1 MLYVVWI
8 SEELNTRIVLQ
19 IWLLVDLRDYG
30 MSDTMEKCGEGN
42 LTNMVEIPNFPGGTE
57 NKSVCISRIFSSAHE
72 ILGESSDT
80 RHQPRKTCFHFKKR
94 IVI

>member
-1 MLYVVWI
+1 
-8 SEELNTRIVLQ
+8 
-19 IWLLVDLRDYG
+19 

-57 NKSVCISRIFSSAHE
+57 NKSVCISRIFASAHD

-80 RHQPRKTCFHFKKR
+80 EQWLRKTCFYLKEDC
-94 IVI
+94 V

>member
-1 MLYVVWI
+1 
-8 SEELNTRIVLQ
+8 
-19 IWLLVDLRDYG
+19 

-57 NKSVCISRIFSSAHE
+57 NKSVCISRIFSSAHD

-80 RHQPRKTCFHFKKR
+80 ETCFNFVKEL
-94 IVI
+94 